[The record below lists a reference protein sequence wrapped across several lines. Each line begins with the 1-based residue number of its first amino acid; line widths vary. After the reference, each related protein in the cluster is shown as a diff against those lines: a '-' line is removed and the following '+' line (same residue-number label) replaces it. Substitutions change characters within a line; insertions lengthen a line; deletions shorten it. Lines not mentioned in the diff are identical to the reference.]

1 MASTDKVKASYRIK
15 KPGLR
20 EFSVIFREVYQAK
33 DETLGRQ
40 VATKALP
47 EEFAQDADRVARFWE
62 YWKRMVPIDF

>member
-1 MASTDKVKASYRIK
+1 M
-15 KPGLR
+15 G
-20 EFSVIFREVYQAK
+20 EVYQAK

-40 VATKALP
+40 VAIKALP

>member
-1 MASTDKVKASYRIK
+1 M
-15 KPGLR
+15 
-20 EFSVIFREVYQAK
+20 EFGTKLVHYTISSLIGKGGMGEVYQAK

-40 VATKALP
+40 VAIKALP